1 LTEVFGWTLFLILEL
16 NIFCLSHQDT
26 EAKKLYKYKDEQGRW
41 YFSDSPPKT
50 KQQVEIRQLKV
61 ADKRYVWLEKTGDKQ
76 KPGYFV
82 INKYQGPVEIEVV
95 LSQTENVHSKPALP
109 NRFIV
114 QPGQSDTLFQVA
126 GIDEFKSWRYSLEY
140 RYTIG
145 SPLAIHDV
153 HAIYSLPFAKGSHYP
168 ISQGFGG
175 EFSHNDKQNQY
186 AVDIVMPV
194 STPIYAARPG
204 VVMEVD
210 NDYFKN
216 GTKKAYKSRANS
228 IRILHDDGSM
238 AIYAHLAL
246 EKAQVYPGL
255 KVSAGQLIGY
265 SGNTGF
271 SSGPHLHFA
280 VQVNKGMELVSVPFE
295 FMDTDGL
302 AKEPVAGSL
311 LVN

>member
-1 LTEVFGWTLFLILEL
+1 MNKFLILI
-16 NIFCLSHQDT
+16 IFCLFQQHT

-41 YFSDSPPKT
+41 FFSDTPPKT
-50 KQQVEIRQLKV
+50 TQQVEVRQLK
-61 ADKRYVWLEKTGDKQ
+61 AATKRHVWLEKKGSKQ
-76 KPGYFV
+76 KPEYFV
-82 INKYQGPVEIEVV
+82 INKYLGPVEIEVV
-95 LSQTENVHSKPALP
+95 LSQKQNVYSKPELP

-114 QPGQSDTLFQVA
+114 QPGQSDTLFQMV
-126 GIDEFKSWRYSLEY
+126 GINELKSWRYTLEY
-140 RYTIG
+140 RYIIG
-145 SPLAIHDV
+145 SPLAIHDEQ
-153 HAIYSLPFAKGSHYP
+153 ATYSLPFAKGEQYP
-168 ISQGFGG
+168 VSQAFGG

-194 STPIYAARPG
+194 NTPVYSARTG
-204 VVMEVD
+204 VVMEVE
-210 NDYFKN
+210 NDYYKS

-246 EKAQVYPGL
+246 EKAQVYSGL

-280 VQVNKGMELVSVPFE
+280 VQLNNGMELVSVPFK
-295 FMDTDGL
+295 FMGADGL